1 MKKILLSAALLA
13 SATLASAQV
22 KNDYKTFNSHMY
34 LLPGQF
40 TTGNKSYLMSP
51 ILNNYNL
58 VGVNIYDSNLDLVK
72 TISSPHITDIELA
85 NQYDIYLYATQ
96 TLFNNDDKFE
106 YIEKFDN
113 GTFNI
118 VSENGKILQ
127 TVTLPDIYT
136 SVSKLLI
143 LDDKAYIIATDDHEE
158 NSYAYPITRT
168 ATGVNSVGAPQKLLV
183 SPTVA
188 SRSEQINVEIGG
200 DSSASREITVVNAA
214 GQTVVRKKL
223 AAGEKSVTIDSSRL
237 SRGMNIVKVSNGSE
251 PAECCKI
258 FIR

>member
-13 SATLASAQV
+13 SATLASAQNV
-22 KNDYKTFNSHMY
+22 GNPTKPIYGHMY

-40 TTGNKSYLMSP
+40 TNGNKEYAIEP
-51 ILNNYNL
+51 
-58 VGVNIYDSNLDLVK
+58 VGESNTINIYDSNLTIVK
-72 TISSPHITDIELA
+72 TITSKNPMASPDYA
-85 NQYDIYLYATQ
+85 NRYDVYLYATQ
-96 TLFNNDDKFE
+96 TLFNDDDKFE
-106 YIEKFDN
+106 YIEELED
-113 GTFNI
+113 GINI
-118 VSENGKILQ
+118 ASEDGKILQ
-127 TVTLPDIYT
+127 TIKFPNLNTYI
-136 SVSKLLI
+136 SKVLS
-143 LDDKAYIIATDDHEE
+143 LDDKMYLIAADRE
-158 NSYAYPITRT
+158 NGCNYAYPITRT